1 MSEMRG
7 PLLCASILLRTWIA
21 ILNAANN
28 VVLCM
33 PTASIHYTTAS
44 TCLQSNNNNKRKLG
58 GPWNSWPTCTLI
70 LGAAHSPS
78 QSSSVLPSRCLVLPS
93 LSLRLSLHLHP
104 TLRLDWR
111 KIPTILWYAAPV
123 SSWFSVFLPEYILR
137 ERWVETRSSWRLLT
151 GCYW

>member
-1 MSEMRG
+1 MRG

-28 VVLCM
+28 VLVCM

-70 LGAAHSPS
+70 LGTAHPPS
-78 QSSSVLPSRCLVLPS
+78 QSSSVLPSRCLVLSS
-93 LSLRLSLHLHP
+93 LSLRFSSHLLTENTDHTIMTIMICSSLYHLD
-104 TLRLDWR
+104 L
-111 KIPTILWYAAPV
+111 AALLQSINV
-123 SSWFSVFLPEYILR
+123 GL
-137 ERWVETRSSWRLLT
+137 ETRSS
-151 GCYW
+151 